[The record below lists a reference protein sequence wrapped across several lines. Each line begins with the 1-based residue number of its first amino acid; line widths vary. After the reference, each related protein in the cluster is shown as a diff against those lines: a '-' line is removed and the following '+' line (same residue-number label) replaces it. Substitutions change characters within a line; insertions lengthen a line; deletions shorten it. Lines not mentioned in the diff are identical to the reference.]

1 MWQARLCLLEY
12 KDEERVLTSG
22 KTHVVLKPGKRFIL
36 DENMAAALFIKYGFD
51 KDGLLPYSVFIQVR
65 FLPRGA

>member
-1 MWQARLCLLEY
+1 M
-12 KDEERVLTSG
+12 LTSG

-65 FLPRGA
+65 GAPAFQRRSCLFCAKY